1 MSSRMS
7 MNAAPRRDPARPPYA
22 DAARRFAAREVCG
35 LDFSGARAAGR
46 TMWLA
51 RAEVRDGA
59 PPLVGEL
66 ACVGDLA
73 GGDGRDVVMAWLV
86 REIADSNGALW
97 GIDAP
102 FAFPAAV
109 AGHAPFREVLRDVRA
124 WPLDAPAL
132 GREMRRRALALA
144 GSGRVKRA
152 TDREAR
158 TPFDPWHYRVIR
170 QTYHVMRDLLAP
182 LSRHPGS
189 AILPFQYERLPG
201 AVRVIAETCPSSTL
215 KSLRLPYHH
224 YKSPAA
230 SLPPGRARA
239 NREIVLD
246 AITGWIE
253 IPEPWREIALRDP
266 GADALDAVLCA
277 ASMWH
282 AWEHADHDAIAADAT
297 YVREGFVYV

>member
-1 MSSRMS
+1 MKEASR
-7 MNAAPRRDPARPPYA
+7 PAGAGYA
-22 DAARRFAAREVCG
+22 DAVRAFQAREVCG
-35 LDFSGARAAGR
+35 LDFSGAAAAGR

-51 RAEVRDGA
+51 RADVRDGA
-59 PPLVGEL
+59 PPLVREL
-66 ACVGDLA
+66 SCVGDLA

-86 REIADSNGALW
+86 REIAGSTGALW

-132 GREMRRRALALA
+132 GRAMRRRSLELA
-144 GSGRVKRA
+144 GEGRVKRA

-170 QTYHVMRDLLAP
+170 QTYHVMRDVLAP

-189 AILPFQYERLPG
+189 AILPFQYQRLPG
-201 AVRVIAETCPSSTL
+201 AVRVVTETCPSSTL
-215 KSLRLPYHH
+215 KLLRLPYHH
-224 YKSPAA
+224 YKAPAA
-230 SLPPGRARA
+230 SLPPGTARA
-239 NREIVLD
+239 IREQILD
-246 AITGWIE
+246 ATSDWIE
-253 IPEPWREIALRDP
+253 LPEPWREVALRDP

-282 AWEHADHDAIAADAT
+282 AWRHADHDAIASDER
-297 YVREGFVYV
+297 YVLEGFVYV